1 MGSAGMTA
9 AQAAPRLGLRTAVV
23 EQNRIGGDCLWTG
36 CVPSKALLAAAR
48 AAHGMRHADRFG
60 LEPVA
65 PQIDTAKVWARV
77 RAVQEE
83 IAATS
88 DSAER
93 FEQAGV
99 EVVAGAARLVSG
111 TSVAVD
117 GRVLEARH
125 LLLCTGSRPATPPVD
140 GLAEAGFLT
149 SETLFRL
156 ERAPRGVVVLGGG
169 PIAVEM
175 AQALVRLGVEVTLL
189 EMADRILGNDEPEL
203 ADRLAAILRAEGVD
217 VRTGVRVERASVDA
231 DGRRRLH
238 AGEESWAAEE
248 LLVAAGR
255 APNVEGLGLE
265 EVGVAVG
272 PKGVIVD
279 DRLRTGVKTVWAA
292 GDVAGRFLFTHS
304 AGYEAVRAVRNA
316 FFPGSSSDAFAVPWT
331 TFTDPE
337 LAHVGLTGAQARER
351 HGEDCVEVHRLE
363 LADSDRA
370 RAEAATEGA
379 IVVVTADGAIVG
391 AHVLAPGAGELIGE
405 LTLALERGL
414 DLHELAGVVHVYP
427 TYASDLQRLAA
438 GAAYARAQ
446 PVARVLAR
454 LRR

>member
-88 DSAER
+88 DSAEQ
-93 FEQAGV
+93 FEEAGV

-125 LLLCTGSRPATPPVD
+125 VLLCTGSRPATPPVD

-156 ERAPRGVVVLGGG
+156 ERAPRSVAVLGGG

-189 EMADRILGNDEPEL
+189 EMAQRILGNDDPEL
-203 ADRLAAILRAEGVD
+203 ADRLAAILRSEGVD

-231 DGRRRLH
+231 DGRKRLH
-238 AGEESWAAEE
+238 AAEESWEAEE

-272 PKGVIVD
+272 PKGVVID
-279 DRLRTGVKTVWAA
+279 DRLRTSVKTVWAA

-316 FFPGSSSDAFAVPWT
+316 FFPGSSSDAFVVPWT
-331 TFTDPE
+331 TFTDPQ
-337 LAHVGLTGAQARER
+337 LAHVGLTGAQARGR
-351 HGEDCVEVHRLE
+351 HGEDAVEVHRLE

-405 LTLALERGL
+405 LTLAIERGL

-427 TYASDLQRLAA
+427 TFASDLQRLAA
-438 GAAYARAQ
+438 GAAYARAGRFAFLGRGS
-446 PVARVLAR
+446 AR
-454 LRR
+454 